1 MILIQL
7 NSTNLIIFI
16 VNTVCEQVGTYV
28 KVTYKGDYALKSIL
42 DLSFY
47 YGSSEVVPLSDISV
61 RQNIPAKYLEQI
73 MLVLKGAGYVKS
85 KRGVGGGFSLAKH
98 PQDITVGEIIKLI
111 EGPIACGKNDYD
123 SDCGEEEC
131 CALREVW
138 LRVTDCVSSI
148 VDRVTFADIMRRVR
162 ELKEERMG
170 YHYQI

>member
-1 MILIQL
+1 MQL
-7 NSTNLIIFI
+7 NITNLIIII
-16 VNTVCEQVGTYV
+16 VYLHRGQGGAYM
-28 KVTYKGDYALKSIL
+28 KVTYKGDYALKSLL
-42 DLSFY
+42 DLSFN
-47 YGSSEVVPLSDISV
+47 YGSSEVVPLSDISG

-98 PQDITVGEIIKLI
+98 PRDITVGEIIKLI
-111 EGPIACGKNDYD
+111 EGPIEPIACGKNDYD

-131 CALREVW
+131 CAFREVW
-138 LRVTDCVSSI
+138 LRVTDCISSI